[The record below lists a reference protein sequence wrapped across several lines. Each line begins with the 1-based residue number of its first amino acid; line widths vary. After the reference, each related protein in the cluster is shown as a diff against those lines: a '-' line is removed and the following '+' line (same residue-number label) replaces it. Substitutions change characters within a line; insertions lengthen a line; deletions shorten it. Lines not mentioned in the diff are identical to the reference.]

1 MRYCHIHFILQIFL
15 LLSYQTISRRL
26 QFIILCVLL
35 LLRSMKSIECSTLH
49 GHIHYVMRLILL
61 LRELTLMPSVIVA

>member
-15 LLSYQTISRRL
+15 LLSYQTISCRL
-26 QFIILCVLL
+26 QIIILCVLL
-35 LLRSMKSIECSTLH
+35 LLRSMKNIECSTLNS
-49 GHIHYVMRLILL
+49 HIHYVMRLILL